1 MGSPPC
7 PSPGFGRMKN
17 PNDMFW
23 YVGGYRATFLWA
35 SKGRCLEPPDR
46 HAFKVAATGIGVSPT
61 RQILGSD
68 DFYIFFGMETGQRL
82 KTIQ

>member
-1 MGSPPC
+1 
-7 PSPGFGRMKN
+7 MKN

-46 HAFKVAATGIGVSPT
+46 HA
-61 RQILGSD
+61 LW
-68 DFYIFFGMETGQRL
+68 DFEIHTDHPFSFIWAFWDFEIHIDHRVEAL
-82 KTIQ
+82 NR